1 MKPAKRRKGNS
12 PLPGWLNIGRVPES
26 LKFSMIPQ
34 GESQVSDDAPQT
46 KSDSTTDS
54 AKKEAVAQLEDAKR
68 PINKF
73 VFIGVFLM
81 LAAVGGSIFGAFKF
95 VEDERARSLQEWQ
108 IRLGIVADS
117 RSSAIDEWLD
127 GNLKA
132 MRELAENA
140 SLQLYMSE
148 IANAK
153 APKAPDAVED
163 PFAASDGAAE
173 TTYLRN
179 ILTATA
185 ERTGF
190 KPPVEAA
197 EVSANIER
205 AGIAGLG
212 LVDAEGLPVASSPS
226 MPPMI
231 GALREAAMEALK
243 GKPTVIDIYV
253 GPSNLPTIGF
263 ALPVYGIQDDG
274 RGAKALGVVIGVKV
288 VDEGLYA
295 KLVQPGQTTET
306 GETYLVRKQGITA
319 EYLSPLKDGTA
330 PLKRALAMDTPD
342 LAAAFALTSPGGFGL
357 KRDYLGE
364 EVLMISRPISGAP
377 WVLIRKINRAEAL
390 AETETRLTT
399 LLTVFILIIVG
410 VTVAVFAVWRHGS
423 SLRATQ
429 AAQNFKLSSERFEN
443 LSKFMNLISNS
454 HPAGIVA
461 VNGNTVYTYANE
473 PAAREAGIP
482 VGDMLGKTMAA
493 VMGPI
498 KANVYTDIND
508 KILTRFLE
516 TNDRDACREMHIS
529 TFGDDED
536 DDADELKVI
545 KSDHIPLRGDREHPP
560 GILMILEDI
569 TELTRERRRSEK
581 MLRQLIDTLVSVVD
595 RRDPFSANH
604 SSHVAEVAKSIA
616 EEMGE
621 DAVASKTVDIAGSLM
636 NLGKIFIP
644 PELLTKTGNLTPQER
659 QTLTTSYLVSVDLL
673 KDVTFEGPVVNTI
686 RDLGETWDGNGPL
699 GKKGEDILETARI
712 LSVANAFVGMVSARA
727 YRDAMSF
734 EKVSD
739 ILLSDTGSKFDR
751 KPVSALIN
759 FLENRDGKAKWA
771 HYRERPETSPEDE

>member
-1 MKPAKRRKGNS
+1 
-12 PLPGWLNIGRVPES
+12 
-26 LKFSMIPQ
+26 
-34 GESQVSDDAPQT
+34 VSDDA
-46 KSDSTTDS
+46 
-54 AKKEAVAQLEDAKR
+54 AKQAEEQLKDVKR
-68 PINKF
+68 PINTF
-73 VFIGVFLM
+73 VFIGVTLM
-81 LAAVGGSIFGAFKF
+81 LAAVGASIFGAFKF
-95 VEDERARSLQEWQ
+95 VEDERTRSLQEWQ

-117 RSSAIDEWLD
+117 RSSAINDWMED
-127 GNLKA
+127 NFKT

-148 IANAK
+148 IASANAP
-153 APKAPDAVED
+153 AQADAEED
-163 PFAASDGAAE
+163 PFAIAGSDGAAE

-205 AGIAGLG
+205 AGVAGLG
-212 LVDAEGLPVASSPS
+212 LVDAEGLPVASSPG
-226 MPPMI
+226 MPPMT
-231 GALREAAMEALK
+231 GRLKDAALLALQ
-243 GKPTVIDIYV
+243 GEPAIIDIYI

-274 RGAKALGVVIGVKV
+274 SGAKGIGAVIGIKII
-288 VDEGLYA
+288 DEDLFA
-295 KLVQPGQTTET
+295 KLKQPGQLSET
-306 GETYLVRKQGITA
+306 SETYLVRPKGITA
-319 EYLSPLKDGTA
+319 EYLSPLKDGTP
-330 PLKRALAMDTPD
+330 PLKRALAMDTPE
-342 LAAAFALTSPGGFGL
+342 LAAAFAITSPGGFAI

-364 EVLMISRPISGAP
+364 EVLMTSRPISGAP
-377 WVLIRKINRAEAL
+377 WILVRKINRAEAL
-390 AETETRLTT
+390 AESETRLTT

-410 VTVAVFAVWRHGS
+410 VTIAVFAVWRHGS

-429 AAQNFKLSSERFEN
+429 AAQNFKVSSERFEN

-461 VNGNTVYTYANE
+461 VGQDTTYTYANE
-473 PAAREAGIP
+473 PAANEAGIS
-482 VGDMLGKTMAA
+482 VEDMIGKTMAA

-498 KANVYTDIND
+498 KAQVYTEIND
-508 KILTRFLE
+508 KIIKRFIE
-516 TNDRDACREMHIS
+516 TGDRDGCRQMHINV
-529 TFGDDED
+529 FGDDD
-536 DDADELKVI
+536 DDEAEDLKVI
-545 KSDHIPLRGDREHPP
+545 KSDHIPLRGDRDHPP

-604 SSHVAEVAKSIA
+604 STHVAEVAKAVA
-616 EEMGE
+616 EEMGT
-621 DAVASKTVDIAGSLM
+621 DDVSAKTVDIAGSLM

-644 PELLTKTGNLTPQER
+644 PELLTKTGDLTPEER
-659 QTLTTSYLVSVDLL
+659 QTLVSSYLVSVDLL
-673 KDVTFEGPVVNTI
+673 KDVTFEGPVVDTI
-686 RDLGETWDGNGPL
+686 RDMGETWDGKGPL
-699 GKKGEDILETARI
+699 GKEGENILETARI
-712 LSVANAFVGMVSARA
+712 LAVANAFVGMVSARA
-727 YRDAMSF
+727 YRDAMTF

-759 FLENRDGKAKWA
+759 FLENRDGKEKWA
-771 HYRERPETSPEDE
+771 HFRERPKVFDDTESA